1 MPLNG
6 SRKANPRSYLVVIVA
21 AVFLWQQSLPP
32 LLAQATGTQASN
44 VSELKIVVLEG
55 EDGVNIL
62 KKKTAVKPV
71 VEVRDKNNLPVAS
84 AYVTFAAPENG
95 ARVTFAHG
103 NSTYSTLT
111 DASGRAT
118 VHVMKAVGQG
128 AFKIGIKA
136 SFQGHIATAAIAQT
150 NYLTAAAATAAGAG
164 ASAGGATAG
173 GAAAGGTAAA
183 AGISGTMIGVI
194 AGAVA
199 AGVGVAV
206 AASKAG
212 GGKSSTPPP
221 PPTGTIG
228 AAGTPT
234 IGPPH

>member
-1 MPLNG
+1 MRPNC

-21 AVFLWQQSLPP
+21 AVFLRQQSLPP
-32 LLAQATGTQASN
+32 LLAQTTGTQPN
-44 VSELKIVVLEG
+44 VAELKIVVLAG
-55 EDGVNIL
+55 EDGVNVL

-164 ASAGGATAG
+164 ATAGGATAG

-212 GGKSSTPPP
+212 GGKSSSPPATPA
-221 PPTGTIG
+221 GTIG
-228 AAGTPT
+228 AAGSPT